1 MRSVLEGNSLLVVIS
16 ILLLIHSCSR
26 NNITGR
32 FQVALL
38 PEGEL
43 RAMATQEYRQFLG
56 QHRILPHNGNPK
68 AWMVRKV
75 GQKLTKAINDLY
87 SRDPVTRNI
96 LSNYRWEYSVVESP
110 EVNAWC
116 LPGGKIVVYSGL
128 LEVTG
133 NEAAL
138 AVVMGHE
145 IAHALAR
152 HGNERMSYSMLAGGI
167 GIVGKIL
174 TSVDARSRMI
184 LENVYDEASRLHF
197 LLPKLREQEIEA
209 DKLGLIYTAAAGY
222 DPGEAIPLW
231 RRMHKATSGFTPPEF
246 QSTHPSE
253 ESRIREL
260 RSFMPQALKYL
271 NRTDR

>member
-1 MRSVLEGNSLLVVIS
+1 MIS

-43 RAMATQEYRQFLG
+43 RAMASHEYRQFLG
-56 QHRILPHNGNPK
+56 QHRILPHNGDPQ
-68 AWMVRKV
+68 AWIVRKV
-75 GQKLTKAINDLY
+75 GQKLTKAIIRLY
-87 SRDPVTRNI
+87 SGDPATRNI
-96 LSNYRWEYSVVESP
+96 LAQYRWEYSVVESP

-128 LEVTG
+128 LSVTG

-152 HGNERMSYSMLAGGI
+152 HGNERMSYSMLAGGM
-167 GIVGKIL
+167 GIVGKVL
-174 TSVDARSRMI
+174 TSVDTRSRI
-184 LENVYDEASRLHF
+184 IFENVFDEASRLNF
-197 LLPKLREQEIEA
+197 LLPKLRQQELEA

-246 QSTHPSE
+246 LSTHPSE
-253 ESRIREL
+253 ESRIKEL
-260 RSFMPQALKYL
+260 KSFMPQALRYL
-271 NRTDR
+271 DRMSR